1 MKKILRINLDN
12 QTYAYEE
19 VCPEYLHLGGR
30 ALTSKIIATEV
41 NPKADPLGRD
51 NKLVFACGLLGGTAV
66 PNSGRFSVGTKSPL
80 THTMK
85 EANAGGTAAIKMARL
100 NIIAI
105 IFEGQAKEL
114 INIHID
120 KDDVIFHKADAYHL
134 LGTYATYAKAQEEFG
149 AGKSVV
155 ANGPAG
161 EKQLLSSGIFVSSP
175 EYFPRAAGRGGVG
188 AVMGS
193 KNLKAVIIDDKGSK
207 LEAAVDPETLK
218 AAAKEYAQ
226 ILIADPGTEG
236 NKQLGTGG
244 LVNFVNSFG
253 GLITKNFTQGQW
265 DKAEKISGESLV
277 ALINSRPNGHAI
289 HRCMPGCLI
298 QCSNV
303 LPDEEGNIITSGLE
317 YETLALVGSNC
328 LIDDLDVI
336 GRINDICN
344 DYGLDTMDVGT
355 ALGVAMENG
364 VIEWGDGP
372 AAIKLVEDCIKGGD
386 AEMIGHG
393 CQYTGDKL
401 GAKRIPTVKGQSLSG
416 YDPRAVKGTGVTYA
430 TSTMGADHTCGNALP
445 MPGYDSTSP
454 EGQAQM
460 SGFLQNHFCGLD
472 SFGMCLF
479 SGLVAIGNE
488 NARKLLTKAYVAL
501 TGADVPEDYL
511 HALGAQTVDL
521 EYQFNKAVGFT
532 NEDDRLPAF
541 FTTEVLESTGQ
552 VFDVSPADLDSVH
565 NHVTA

>member
-1 MKKILRINLDN
+1 MKKILRINLDRL
-12 QTYAYEE
+12 TYAFETPGAAYQ
-19 VCPEYLHLGGR
+19 HLGGR

-41 NPKADPLGRD
+41 DPKADPLGHD
-51 NKLVFACGLLGGTAV
+51 NKLVFAGGLLGGTAV

-80 THTMK
+80 THTIK

-105 IFEGQAKEL
+105 IFEGQAKEPT
-114 INIHID
+114 NVHID
-120 KDDVIFHKADAYHL
+120 KDGVTFHSAADYRM
-134 LGTYATYAKAQEEFG
+134 LGTNATYAKAQQEFG
-149 AGKSVV
+149 EGKAVV

-161 EKQLLSSGIFVSSP
+161 EKQLLSAGIFVSSP

-193 KNLKAVIIDDKGSK
+193 KKLKAVIIDDKGAK
-207 LEAAVDPETLK
+207 TEAAVDPEALK
-218 AAAKEYAQ
+218 AAAKEYAS

-236 NKQLGTGG
+236 NKQMGTGG

-253 GLITKNFTQGQW
+253 GLITKNYSNGRW
-265 DKAEKISGESLV
+265 DKAEKISGEALV

-289 HRCMPGCLI
+289 HRCMPGCLV

-303 LPDEEGNIITSGLE
+303 LTDEVGNLITSGLE
-317 YETLALVGSNC
+317 FETLALVGSNC

-336 GRINDICN
+336 GRINAICN

-355 ALGVAMENG
+355 ALAVAMDAG
-364 VIEWGDGP
+364 VIPWGDGP
-372 AAIKLVEDCIKGGD
+372 AAIQMVEDIIKGGQ

-393 CQYTGDKL
+393 CQYTGNKL

-430 TSTMGADHTCGNALP
+430 TATMGADHTCGNALP
-445 MPGYDSTSP
+445 MPGYDPLDPTI
-454 EGQAQM
+454 QAGM
-460 SGFLQNHFCGLD
+460 SGFLQNFFCGVD
-472 SFGMCLF
+472 AFGMCLF
-479 SGLVAIGNE
+479 GSLISIGNE
-488 NARKLLTKAYVAL
+488 DTRKLLTKAYVAL

-511 HALGAQTVDL
+511 FALGAQTVDL
-521 EYQFNKAVGFT
+521 EFQFNKAAGFT
-532 NEDDRLPAF
+532 KEDDRLPEF
-541 FTTEVLESTGQ
+541 FTTEVLPSTGQ
-552 VFDVSPADLDSVH
+552 VFDVTAADLDSVH
-565 NHVTA
+565 NPA

>member
-1 MKKILRINLDN
+1 MKKILRINLDCL
-12 QTYAYEE
+12 TYAFET
-19 VCPEYLHLGGR
+19 PGAEYQHLGGR

-41 NPKADPLGRD
+41 DPKADPLGHD
-51 NKLVFACGLLGGTAV
+51 NKLVFAAGLLGGTAV

-80 THTMK
+80 THTIK

-105 IFEGQAKEL
+105 IFEGQAQEL
-114 INIHID
+114 MNVHID
-120 KDDVIFHKADAYHL
+120 KDGVTFHTAAGYHL
-134 LGTYATYAKAQEEFG
+134 LGTNDTYAKAQQEFG
-149 AGKSVV
+149 AGKAVV

-161 EKQLLSSGIFVSSP
+161 EKQLLSAGIFVSSP

-193 KNLKAVIIDDKGSK
+193 KKLKAVIIDDKGAK
-207 LEAAVDPETLK
+207 AEAAVDPEALK
-218 AAAKEYAQ
+218 AAAKEYAN

-253 GLITKNFTQGQW
+253 GLITKNYSNGRW
-265 DKAEKISGESLV
+265 DKAEKISGEALV

-289 HRCMPGCLI
+289 HRCMPGCVV

-303 LPDEEGNIITSGLE
+303 LTDEAGNLITSGLE
-317 YETLALVGSNC
+317 FETLALVGSNC

-336 GRINDICN
+336 GRINAICN

-355 ALGVAMENG
+355 ALAVAMDAG
-364 VIEWGDGP
+364 VIPWGDGP
-372 AAIKLVEDCIKGGD
+372 AAIQMVEDIIKGGE

-430 TSTMGADHTCGNALP
+430 TATMGADHTCGNALP
-445 MPGYDSTSP
+445 MPGYDALDPTI
-454 EGQAQM
+454 QAGM
-460 SGFLQNHFCGLD
+460 SGFLQNFFCGVD
-472 SFGMCLF
+472 AFGMCLF
-479 SGLVAIGNE
+479 GSLISIGSE
-488 NARKLLTKAYVAL
+488 DARKLLTKAYVGL
-501 TGADVPEDYL
+501 SGADVPEDYL
-511 HALGAQTVDL
+511 FALGAQTVDL
-521 EYQFNKAVGFT
+521 EFQFNKAAGFT
-532 NEDDRLPAF
+532 KEDDRLPEF
-541 FTTEVLESTGQ
+541 FTTEVLPSTGQ
-552 VFDVSPADLDSVH
+552 VFDVTPADLDSVH
-565 NHVTA
+565 NQA